1 MRAIKPVARRFSLE
15 ERPDDLSE
23 WRALSVEE
31 RLKAVWEMAL
41 FWARL
46 ELEEARKRGEAPEI
60 ALDRLLPVARKRPLR

>member
-1 MRAIKPVARRFSLE
+1 MRAIKPVARRFSLG

-41 FWARL
+41 FWARM
-46 ELEEARKRGEAPEI
+46 EVEKAGEKGKEPEI
-60 ALDRLLPVARKRPLR
+60 AIDRILPVARKRPLE